1 MDESTVTPAERGV
14 HAAGS
19 RPAGGSPSA
28 RATVTPAERG
38 VHAAALAALPRA
50 TPRRIER
57 LLGRREPAKVWERVS
72 RGEMPEWVASED
84 LHDIWRDHARGTDL
98 DELGRRLE
106 SLDAWVTTPASADH
120 PAAIAGDID
129 PAPIL
134 FRRGRVPDPAAPAV
148 AIVGTRRCTPT
159 GRSVA
164 MELGSGL
171 AAAGVTVVSGLA
183 LGIDGAAH
191 RGALAADGAPVVGV
205 VGSGLD
211 VPYPRG
217 NRDLW
222 DAVAEAG
229 TLLGEAP
236 LGAEP
241 EGWRFPAR
249 NRLLAAL
256 ADVVVVVESK
266 RAGGSMHTVEEATRR
281 AVTVMAVPGSVR
293 NPAAAGTNLLLS
305 EGCPPACC
313 TDDVLVALGLATA
326 GATPG
331 AGLPA
336 SAAGTDATGTGVAGT
351 GGKRSG
357 ASGTG
362 GRRSGVAGTGGRRS
376 GASATG
382 GRRSGASGGPIGVG
396 SLDPLQQRLL
406 ELLDDGPVSLDVLV
420 LRAGAP
426 VPEVLVA
433 AEGLERSGL
442 LARDGA
448 RVLRA

>member
-1 MDESTVTPAERGV
+1 MGDATTTPGERPVDDATATPEERGV
-14 HAAGS
+14 YS
-19 RPAGGSPSA
+19 
-28 RATVTPAERG
+28 
-38 VHAAALAALPRA
+38 AALASLPRA
-50 TPRRIER
+50 TPRRLDR
-57 LLGRREPAKVWERVS
+57 LLRRQDPARVWKKVQT
-72 RGEMPEWVASED
+72 GQMAKWVAGED
-84 LHDIWRDHARGTDL
+84 LHDVWQDHARGTDL
-98 DELGRRLE
+98 AAVAEQLE
-106 SLDAWVTTPASADH
+106 SLDAWVTTPASRQH
-120 PAAIAGDID
+120 PLAVTYDID

-134 FRRGRVPDPAAPAV
+134 FRRGRVAGRTSPAV

-171 AAAGVTVVSGLA
+171 AAAGVTVISGLA

-211 VPYPRG
+211 VVYPRG

-222 DAVAEAG
+222 DAVSAAG
-229 TLLGEAP
+229 TLLSEAP

-266 RAGGSMHTVEEATRR
+266 RAGGSMHTVEEAIRR
-281 AVTVMAVPGSVR
+281 EVTVMAVPGSVR
-293 NPAAAGTNLLLS
+293 NPAAEGTNLLLS
-305 EGCPPACC
+305 EGCAPACS

-326 GATPG
+326 SATQPG
-331 AGLPA
+331 RVTGGDP
-336 SAAGTDATGTGVAGT
+336 SNAGTAGT
-351 GGKRSG
+351 RLD
-357 ASGTG
+357 
-362 GRRSGVAGTGGRRS
+362 
-376 GASATG
+376 
-382 GRRSGASGGPIGVG
+382 
-396 SLDPLQQRLL
+396 SLQKRLL
-406 ELLDDGPVSLDVLV
+406 DLLDDGPVSLDTLV

-426 VPEVLVA
+426 APEVLVA
-433 AEGLERSGL
+433 AEGLERLGL

>member
-1 MDESTVTPAERGV
+1 MDDAASPPRERPVDDAPPQPEERGV
-14 HAAGS
+14 Y
-19 RPAGGSPSA
+19 
-28 RATVTPAERG
+28 
-38 VHAAALAALPRA
+38 AAALAALPRA
-50 TPRRIER
+50 TPRRLDR
-57 LLGRREPAKVWERVS
+57 LLGKQDPAKVWKKVET
-72 RGEMPEWVASED
+72 GQMAKWVAGDD
-84 LHDIWRDHARGTDL
+84 LHEVWRNHARSTDL
-98 DELGRRLE
+98 AAVADQLE
-106 SLDAWVTTPASADH
+106 ALDAWVTTRASHQH
-120 PAAIAGDID
+120 PLALIYDLD

-134 FRRGRVPDPAAPAV
+134 FRRGRLPDPTAPAV

-164 MELGSGL
+164 MELGAGL
-171 AAAGVTVVSGLA
+171 AEAGVTVVSGLA

-211 VPYPRG
+211 VVYPRG

-222 DAVAEAG
+222 EAVSKAG

-266 RAGGSMHTVEEATRR
+266 RAGGSMHTVEEAIRR
-281 AVTVMAVPGSVR
+281 EVTVMAVPGSVR
-293 NPAAAGTNLLLS
+293 NPAAEGTNLLLS
-305 EGCPPACC
+305 EGCAPACS
-313 TDDVLVALGLATA
+313 TEDVLVALGLATGGTMLA
-326 GATPG
+326 RI
-331 AGLPA
+331 
-336 SAAGTDATGTGVAGT
+336 AAGVDPPVS
-351 GGKRSG
+351 R
-357 ASGTG
+357 
-362 GRRSGVAGTGGRRS
+362 VD
-376 GASATG
+376 
-382 GRRSGASGGPIGVG
+382 VVE
-396 SLDPLQQRLL
+396 SLDGLQKRLL
-406 ELLDDGPVSLDVLV
+406 DLLDDGPVSLDVLV

-433 AEGLERSGL
+433 AEGLERVGL

-448 RVLRA
+448 RVMRA

>member
-1 MDESTVTPAERGV
+1 MDESTVPPA
-14 HAAGS
+14 A
-19 RPAGGSPSA
+19 
-28 RATVTPAERG
+28 RG
-38 VHAAALAALPRA
+38 VHAAALATLPRA
-50 TPRRIER
+50 TPRRLER
-57 LLGRREPAKVWERVS
+57 LLGRRDPAEVWEKVE
-72 RGEMPEWVASED
+72 RGEMPEWVAGED
-84 LHDIWRDHARGTDL
+84 LNDIWSDHARGTDL
-98 DELGRRLE
+98 DELGSRLE
-106 SLDAWVTTPASADH
+106 SLDAWVTTPANAQH
-120 PAAIAGDID
+120 PPAITFDID
-129 PAPIL
+129 PAPVL
-134 FRRGRVPDPAAPAV
+134 FRRGRVPDPTAPAV

-211 VPYPRG
+211 VVYPRG

-222 DAVAEAG
+222 DAVADAG
-229 TLLGEAP
+229 TLLSEAP

-266 RAGGSMHTVEEATRR
+266 AAGGSMHTVEEAIRR
-281 AVTVMAVPGSVR
+281 EVTVMAVPGSVR

-305 EGCPPACC
+305 EGCAPACS

-326 GATPG
+326 GMARDG
-331 AGLPA
+331 VLRGLPN
-336 SAAGTDATGTGVAGT
+336 G
-351 GGKRSG
+351 RHPP
-357 ASGTG
+357 G
-362 GRRSGVAGTGGRRS
+362 GRID
-376 GASATG
+376 AS
-382 GRRSGASGGPIGVG
+382 

-406 ELLDDGPVSLDVLV
+406 ELLDDGPVSLDTLV
-420 LRAGAP
+420 LRAAVP
-426 VPEVLVA
+426 VPEVLTA
-433 AEGLERSGL
+433 AEGLERLGL

>member
-1 MDESTVTPAERGV
+1 MVEAT
-14 HAAGS
+14 AAPIG
-19 RPAGGSPSA
+19 RD
-28 RATVTPAERG
+28 RG
-38 VHAAALAALPRA
+38 VHAAALASLPRA
-50 TPRRIER
+50 TPRRLER
-57 LLGRREPAKVWERVS
+57 LLGRRDPAKVWERVE
-72 RGEMPEWVASED
+72 RGEMAKWVAGDD
-84 LHDIWRDHARGTDL
+84 LHDVWRDHAHGTDL
-98 DELGRRLE
+98 EALRSRLE
-106 SLDAWVTTPASADH
+106 SLDAWVTTPASAQH
-120 PAAIAGDID
+120 PFTLTYDID
-129 PAPIL
+129 PAPVL
-134 FRRGRVPDPAAPAV
+134 FRRGRIPDPTAPVV

-217 NRDLW
+217 NLDLW
-222 DAVAEAG
+222 DAVADAG

-266 RAGGSMHTVEEATRR
+266 RAGGSMHTVEEAIRR
-281 AVTVMAVPGSVR
+281 EVTVMAVPGSVR

-305 EGCPPACC
+305 EGCAPACS

-326 GATPG
+326 GAVRG
-331 AGLPA
+331 A
-336 SAAGTDATGTGVAGT
+336 VA
-351 GGKRSG
+351 RD
-357 ASGTG
+357 
-362 GRRSGVAGTGGRRS
+362 RR
-376 GASATG
+376 
-382 GRRSGASGGPIGVG
+382 IDFD
-396 SLDPLQQRLL
+396 SLDSLQQRLL

-420 LRAGAP
+420 LRAAAP
-426 VPEVLVA
+426 VPDVLVA
-433 AEGLERSGL
+433 ADGLEHLGL
-442 LARDGA
+442 LARDGS
-448 RVLRA
+448 RVMRA

>member
-1 MDESTVTPAERGV
+1 MDDGGTDRGV
-14 HAAGS
+14 Y
-19 RPAGGSPSA
+19 
-28 RATVTPAERG
+28 
-38 VHAAALAALPRA
+38 AAALASLPRS
-50 TPRRIER
+50 TPRRLQQ
-57 LLGRREPAKVWERVS
+57 LLAGRDPAVAWRETEQGDTDRS
-72 RGEMPEWVASED
+72 VADED
-84 LHDIWRDHARGTDL
+84 VRAAWCAHARDTDL
-98 DELGRRLE
+98 EAVAAKLE
-106 SLDAWVTTPASADH
+106 ALDAWVTTAASALH
-120 PAAIAGDID
+120 PPALAGDID
-129 PAPIL
+129 PAPIV
-134 FRRGRVPDPAAPAV
+134 FRRGRVPDPTAPAV

-191 RGALAADGAPVVGV
+191 RGALAADGTPVVGV

-211 VPYPRG
+211 VVYPRG

-222 DAVAEAG
+222 GAVGAAG
-229 TLLGEAP
+229 TLMGEAP

-266 RAGGSMHTVEEATRR
+266 RAGGSMHTVEEAIRR
-281 AVTVMAVPGSVR
+281 GVAVMAVPGSVR

-305 EGCPPACC
+305 EGCAPACS
-313 TDDVLVALGLATA
+313 TEDVLVALGLATA
-326 GATPG
+326 RASDAAGSTG
-331 AGLPA
+331 TDDGHDGSQRRIERAGLD
-336 SAAGTDATGTGVAGT
+336 S
-351 GGKRSG
+351 
-357 ASGTG
+357 
-362 GRRSGVAGTGGRRS
+362 
-376 GASATG
+376 
-382 GRRSGASGGPIGVG
+382 
-396 SLDPLQQRLL
+396 LQQRLL
-406 ELLDDGPVSLDVLV
+406 DLLDDGPVSLDVLV

-426 VPEVLVA
+426 VPAVLVA
-433 AEGLERSGL
+433 AEGLERLGL

>member
-1 MDESTVTPAERGV
+1 MDDGAGPDRGV
-14 HAAGS
+14 C
-19 RPAGGSPSA
+19 
-28 RATVTPAERG
+28 
-38 VHAAALAALPRA
+38 AAALASLPRS
-50 TPRRIER
+50 TPRRLQR
-57 LLGRREPAKVWERVS
+57 LLGGRDPAEVWKEVERGDTGVS
-72 RGEMPEWVASED
+72 VADEGVRAAWSA
-84 LHDIWRDHARGTDL
+84 HARDTDL
-98 DELGRRLE
+98 DAVAARLE
-106 SLDAWVTTPASADH
+106 ALDAWVTTAASTLH
-120 PAAIAGDID
+120 PPAIAGDID
-129 PAPIL
+129 PAPVV
-134 FRRGRVPDPAAPAV
+134 FRLGRVPDPMAPAV

-171 AAAGVTVVSGLA
+171 ASAGVAVVSGLA

-191 RGALAADGAPVVGV
+191 RGALAAQGAPVVGV

-211 VPYPRG
+211 VVYPRG

-222 DAVAEAG
+222 DAVGEAG

-266 RAGGSMHTVEEATRR
+266 RAGGSMHTVEEAIRR
-281 AVTVMAVPGSVR
+281 GVTVMAVPGSVR

-305 EGCPPACC
+305 EGCAPACS
-313 TDDVLVALGLATA
+313 TEDVLVALGLATA
-326 GATPG
+326 GATGGAADPG
-331 AGLPA
+331 
-336 SAAGTDATGTGVAGT
+336 SAAGGDPAGS
-351 GGKRSG
+351 RIDV
-357 ASGTG
+357 
-362 GRRSGVAGTGGRRS
+362 R
-376 GASATG
+376 
-382 GRRSGASGGPIGVG
+382 

-406 ELLDDGPVSLDVLV
+406 GLLDDGPVSLDGLV
-420 LRAGAP
+420 LRAAAP

-433 AEGLERSGL
+433 AEGLERLGL
-442 LARDGA
+442 LARDGS

>member
-1 MDESTVTPAERGV
+1 MDDVTGAL
-14 HAAGS
+14 S
-19 RPAGGSPSA
+19 
-28 RATVTPAERG
+28 ERG
-38 VHAAALAALPRA
+38 VHAAALASLPRA
-50 TPRRIER
+50 TPRRLER
-57 LLGRREPAKVWERVS
+57 LLRRQDPAKVWKKVQT
-72 RGEMPEWVASED
+72 GQMAKWVAGED
-84 LHDIWRDHARGTDL
+84 LHDIWRDHVRGTDL
-98 DELGRRLE
+98 AAIAAQLE
-106 SLDAWVTTPASADH
+106 SLDAWVTTPASRQH
-120 PAAIAGDID
+120 PLAVIYDLD

-134 FRRGRVPDPAAPAV
+134 FRRGRVPDPTAPAV

-164 MELGSGL
+164 MELGAGL
-171 AAAGVTVVSGLA
+171 AEAGVTVVSGLA

-211 VPYPRG
+211 VVYPRG

-222 DAVAEAG
+222 EAVSAAG

-266 RAGGSMHTVEEATRR
+266 RAGGSMHTVEEAIRR
-281 AVTVMAVPGSVR
+281 EVTVMAVPGSVR
-293 NPAAAGTNLLLS
+293 NPAAEGTNLLLS
-305 EGCPPACC
+305 EGCAPACC
-313 TDDVLVALGLATA
+313 TDDVVVALGLATA
-326 GATPG
+326 GS
-331 AGLPA
+331 AGGTQPSLA
-336 SAAGTDATGTGVAGT
+336 LSRRVQSESAI
-351 GGKRSG
+351 SG
-357 ASGTG
+357 
-362 GRRSGVAGTGGRRS
+362 
-376 GASATG
+376 
-382 GRRSGASGGPIGVG
+382 IE
-396 SLDPLQQRLL
+396 LDGLQKRLL
-406 ELLDDGPVSLDVLV
+406 ELVDDGPISLDVLV

-433 AEGLERSGL
+433 AEGLERLGL

-448 RVLRA
+448 RVIRAQG

>member
-1 MDESTVTPAERGV
+1 MGDATATPK
-14 HAAGS
+14 
-19 RPAGGSPSA
+19 
-28 RATVTPAERG
+28 ERG
-38 VHAAALAALPRA
+38 VHAAALASLPRA
-50 TPRRIER
+50 TPRRLER
-57 LLGRREPAKVWERVS
+57 LLGKQDPAKVWRKVET
-72 RGEMPEWVASED
+72 GQMAKWVAGDD
-84 LHDIWRDHARGTDL
+84 LHDVWRDHARGTDL
-98 DELGRRLE
+98 AAVADRLE
-106 SLDAWVTTPASADH
+106 SLDAWVTTPASRQH
-120 PAAIAGDID
+120 PFALIHDLD

-134 FRRGRVPDPAAPAV
+134 FRRGRLPDPTAPAV

-211 VPYPRG
+211 VVYPRG

-222 DAVAEAG
+222 EAVSAAG
-229 TLLGEAP
+229 TLLSEAP

-266 RAGGSMHTVEEATRR
+266 RAGGSMHTVEEAIRR
-281 AVTVMAVPGSVR
+281 EVTVMAVPGSVR

-305 EGCPPACC
+305 EGCAPACS
-313 TDDVLVALGLATA
+313 TEDVLVALGLATA
-326 GATPG
+326 GRDRGPLPVGTADESNTGRSGG
-331 AGLPA
+331 AGLD
-336 SAAGTDATGTGVAGT
+336 S
-351 GGKRSG
+351 
-357 ASGTG
+357 
-362 GRRSGVAGTGGRRS
+362 
-376 GASATG
+376 
-382 GRRSGASGGPIGVG
+382 
-396 SLDPLQQRLL
+396 LQQRLL
-406 ELLDDGPVSLDVLV
+406 DLLDDGPVSLDTLV
-420 LRAGAP
+420 LRTGVPA
-426 VPEVLVA
+426 PEVLVA
-433 AEGLERSGL
+433 AEGLERLGL

>member
-1 MDESTVTPAERGV
+1 MDESTVTPA
-14 HAAGS
+14 A
-19 RPAGGSPSA
+19 
-28 RATVTPAERG
+28 RG
-38 VHAAALAALPRA
+38 VHAAALASLPRS
-50 TPRRIER
+50 TPKRLHGLLEER
-57 LLGRREPAKVWERVS
+57 DPAEVWEEVA
-72 RGEMPEWVASED
+72 RG
-84 LHDIWRDHARGTDL
+84 DIAGAAADDELREFWRAHARDTDL
-98 DELGRRLE
+98 DAVAAELE
-106 SLDAWVTTPASADH
+106 ALDAWVTTAASPNHPPALVD
-120 PAAIAGDID
+120 DID
-129 PAPIL
+129 PAPIV
-134 FRRGRVPDPAAPAV
+134 FRRGRVPDPSAPAV

-159 GRSVA
+159 GRSVS

-211 VPYPRG
+211 VVYPRG

-222 DAVAEAG
+222 DSVSTSG
-229 TLLGEAP
+229 TLLTEAP

-266 RAGGSMHTVEEATRR
+266 RTGGSMHTVEEAIRR

-293 NPAAAGTNLLLS
+293 NPAASGTNLLLS
-305 EGCPPACC
+305 EGCPTACS
-313 TDDVLVALGLATA
+313 TEDVLVALGLATA
-326 GATPG
+326 GASADTGSAG
-331 AGLPA
+331 AADGSVEPTRH
-336 SAAGTDATGTGVAGT
+336 AGGT
-351 GGKRSG
+351 
-357 ASGTG
+357 
-362 GRRSGVAGTGGRRS
+362 
-376 GASATG
+376 
-382 GRRSGASGGPIGVG
+382 

-406 ELLDDGPVSLDVLV
+406 ELLDDGPVSLDMLV
-420 LRAGAP
+420 LRAAAP
-426 VPEVLVA
+426 APDVLVA
-433 AEGLERSGL
+433 AEGLERHGL

>member
-1 MDESTVTPAERGV
+1 MDEQDLEADKPGGAVHHEPGSAVTADVCVDPHPHAGPTDRG
-14 HAAGS
+14 A
-19 RPAGGSPSA
+19 
-28 RATVTPAERG
+28 
-38 VHAAALAALPRA
+38 HAAALASLPRA
-50 TPRRIER
+50 TPRRLEQ
-57 LLGRREPAKVWERVS
+57 LLGRRDPAKVWRQVEA
-72 RGEMPEWVASED
+72 GDAPEWVRDEN
-84 LHDIWRDHARGTDL
+84 LQNPWRDHARRADL
-98 DELGRRLE
+98 AALADQLE
-106 SLDAWVTTPASADH
+106 SLEAWVTTPASAQH
-120 PAAIAGDID
+120 PVAVIGDID

-134 FRRGRVPDPAAPAV
+134 FRRGRVPDPARPAV

-164 MELGSGL
+164 MELGAGL
-171 AAAGVTVVSGLA
+171 AQAGVTVVSGLA

-211 VPYPRG
+211 VVYPRG

-222 DAVAEAG
+222 DAVADAG
-229 TLLGEAP
+229 TLLSEAP

-266 RAGGSMHTVEEATRR
+266 RAGGSMHTVEEALRR
-281 AVTVMAVPGSVR
+281 DVTVMAVPGSVR

-305 EGCPPACC
+305 EGCAPACC

-326 GATPG
+326 AT
-331 AGLPA
+331 ADTDPA
-336 SAAGTDATGTGVAGT
+336 VARPSVSIDG
-351 GGKRSG
+351 
-357 ASGTG
+357 
-362 GRRSGVAGTGGRRS
+362 
-376 GASATG
+376 
-382 GRRSGASGGPIGVG
+382 
-396 SLDPLQQRLL
+396 LDPLQKRLL

-420 LRAGAP
+420 LRAAAP

-433 AEGLERSGL
+433 AESLERLGL

>member
-1 MDESTVTPAERGV
+1 MGDVT
-14 HAAGS
+14 
-19 RPAGGSPSA
+19 
-28 RATVTPAERG
+28 ATPTERG
-38 VHAAALAALPRA
+38 VHAAALATLPRA
-50 TPRRIER
+50 TPRRLER
-57 LLGRREPAKVWERVS
+57 LLGKQDPAKVWKKVET
-72 RGEMPEWVASED
+72 GQMAKWVAGDD
-84 LHDIWRDHARGTDL
+84 LHDVWRDYARGTDL
-98 DELGRRLE
+98 TAVAERLE
-106 SLDAWVTTPASADH
+106 SLDAWVTTRASRQH
-120 PAAIAGDID
+120 PLALIYDID
-129 PAPIL
+129 PAPVL
-134 FRRGRVPDPAAPAV
+134 FRRGRLPDPTAPAV

-211 VPYPRG
+211 VVYPRG

-222 DAVAEAG
+222 EAVSAAG
-229 TLLGEAP
+229 TLLSEAP

-266 RAGGSMHTVEEATRR
+266 RAGGSMHTVEEAIRR
-281 AVTVMAVPGSVR
+281 EVTVMAVPGSVR

-305 EGCPPACC
+305 EGCAPACS
-313 TDDVLVALGLATA
+313 TEDVLVALELATA
-326 GATPG
+326 GP
-331 AGLPA
+331 AG
-336 SAAGTDATGTGVAGT
+336 GTQPSLALSRRVH
-351 GGKRSG
+351 SG
-357 ASGTG
+357 NAF
-362 GRRSGVAGTGGRRS
+362 GR
-376 GASATG
+376 
-382 GRRSGASGGPIGVG
+382 ID
-396 SLDPLQQRLL
+396 LDGLQRKLFD
-406 ELLDDGPVSLDVLV
+406 LLDDGPVSIDTLV
-420 LRAGAP
+420 LRAGATA
-426 VPEVLVA
+426 PEVLVA
-433 AEGLERSGL
+433 AEGLERLGL

>member
-1 MDESTVTPAERGV
+1 MAEPPT
-14 HAAGS
+14 A
-19 RPAGGSPSA
+19 P
-28 RATVTPAERG
+28 TDRG
-38 VHAAALAALPRA
+38 VHAAALASLPRA
-50 TPRRIER
+50 TPRRLER
-57 LLGRREPAKVWERVS
+57 LLGRRDPAEVWESVQ
-72 RGEMPEWVASED
+72 RGEMPERVAGDD
-84 LHDIWRDHARGTDL
+84 LHSVWRDHARGTDL
-98 DELGRRLE
+98 DALAGRLE
-106 SLDAWVTTPASADH
+106 SLDAWVSTPASHQH
-120 PAAIAGDID
+120 PPALTRDID

-134 FRRGRVPDPAAPAV
+134 FRCGRLPDPAVPAV

-164 MELGSGL
+164 MELGAGL
-171 AAAGVTVVSGLA
+171 AQAGVTVLSGLA

-205 VGSGLD
+205 VGSGID
-211 VPYPRG
+211 VVYPRG

-222 DAVAEAG
+222 DTVAVAG

-266 RAGGSMHTVEEATRR
+266 RAGGSMHTVEEAIRR
-281 AVTVMAVPGSVR
+281 EVTVMAVPGSVR

-305 EGCPPACC
+305 EGCAPACC

-326 GATPG
+326 G
-331 AGLPA
+331 
-336 SAAGTDATGTGVAGT
+336 GT
-351 GGKRSG
+351 GG
-357 ASGTG
+357 TLEPD
-362 GRRSGVAGTGGRRS
+362 RRSDLA
-376 GASATG
+376 
-382 GRRSGASGGPIGVG
+382 

-406 ELLDDGPVSLDVLV
+406 DLLDDGPVSLDSLV
-420 LRAGAP
+420 ARAAADAKA
-426 VPEVLVA
+426 VLVA
-433 AEGLERSGL
+433 TDGLERLGL

>member
-1 MDESTVTPAERGV
+1 MDESTVTR
-14 HAAGS
+14 AA
-19 RPAGGSPSA
+19 
-28 RATVTPAERG
+28 RG
-38 VHAAALAALPRA
+38 VHAAALASLPRA
-50 TPRRIER
+50 TPRRLDR
-57 LLGRREPAKVWERVS
+57 LLRRRDPATVWEKVE
-72 RGEMPEWVASED
+72 RGEMAKWVAGED
-84 LHDIWRDHARGTDL
+84 LHDVWRDHARGTDL
-98 DELGRRLE
+98 DALGSRLE
-106 SLDAWVTTPASADH
+106 SLDAWVTTPASAQH
-120 PAAIAGDID
+120 PLAMIHDID
-129 PAPIL
+129 PAPVL
-134 FRRGRVPDPAAPAV
+134 FRRGRVPDPTAPAA

-211 VPYPRG
+211 IVYPRG

-222 DAVAEAG
+222 DAVADAG
-229 TLLGEAP
+229 TLLSEAP

-266 RAGGSMHTVEEATRR
+266 RAGGSMHTVEEAIRR
-281 AVTVMAVPGSVR
+281 EVTVMAVPGSVR

-305 EGCPPACC
+305 EGCAPACS
-313 TDDVLVALGLATA
+313 TEDVLVALGLATA
-326 GATPG
+326 GMARDG
-331 AGLPA
+331 VLRGLPDVRHPP
-336 SAAGTDATGTGVAGT
+336 GVRIDA
-351 GGKRSG
+351 
-357 ASGTG
+357 
-362 GRRSGVAGTGGRRS
+362 
-376 GASATG
+376 
-382 GRRSGASGGPIGVG
+382 G

-406 ELLDDGPVSLDVLV
+406 ELLDDGPVSLDMLV
-420 LRAGAP
+420 LRAAAP
-426 VPEVLVA
+426 APDVLVA
-433 AEGLERSGL
+433 AEGLERLGL

>member
-1 MDESTVTPAERGV
+1 MDDSTVTPA
-14 HAAGS
+14 A
-19 RPAGGSPSA
+19 
-28 RATVTPAERG
+28 RG
-38 VHAAALAALPRA
+38 VHAAALATLPRA
-50 TPRRIER
+50 TPSRLER
-57 LLGRREPAKVWERVS
+57 LILKRDPARVWEKVR
-72 RGEMPEWVASED
+72 RGEMAKWVAGED

-98 DELGRRLE
+98 DELGSRLE
-106 SLDAWVTTPASADH
+106 SLDAWVTTPASLQH
-120 PAAIAGDID
+120 PLAVIHDLD
-129 PAPIL
+129 PAPVL
-134 FRRGRVPDPAAPAV
+134 FRRGRVPDPTAPAV

-211 VPYPRG
+211 IVYPRG

-222 DAVAEAG
+222 DAVSAAG
-229 TLLGEAP
+229 TLLTEAP

-266 RAGGSMHTVEEATRR
+266 RAGGSMHTVEEAIRR
-281 AVTVMAVPGSVR
+281 EVTVMAVPGSVR

-305 EGCPPACC
+305 EGCAPACS
-313 TDDVLVALGLATA
+313 TEDVLVALGLATA
-326 GATPG
+326 GAARG
-331 AGLPA
+331 ALQP
-336 SAAGTDATGTGVAGT
+336 SRLIDD
-351 GGKRSG
+351 
-357 ASGTG
+357 
-362 GRRSGVAGTGGRRS
+362 
-376 GASATG
+376 
-382 GRRSGASGGPIGVG
+382 G
-396 SLDPLQQRLL
+396 SLEPLQQRLL
-406 ELLDDGPVSLDVLV
+406 ELLDDGPVSLDMLV
-420 LRAGAP
+420 LRAAAP
-426 VPEVLVA
+426 APDVLVA
-433 AEGLERSGL
+433 AEGLERLGL

>member
-1 MDESTVTPAERGV
+1 MAEAT
-14 HAAGS
+14 AAPTG
-19 RPAGGSPSA
+19 RD
-28 RATVTPAERG
+28 RG
-38 VHAAALAALPRA
+38 VHAAALASLPRA
-50 TPRRIER
+50 TPRRLQR
-57 LLGRREPAKVWERVS
+57 LLAGRDPAEVWEKVERGDS
-72 RGEMPEWVASED
+72 RGSAADDD
-84 LHDIWRDHARGTDL
+84 LRAAWSAHARDTDL
-98 DELGRRLE
+98 DAVAAELE
-106 SLDAWVTTPASADH
+106 ALDAWVTTAASPKH
-120 PAAIAGDID
+120 PAALVDDID
-129 PAPIL
+129 PAPIV
-134 FRRGRVPDPAAPAV
+134 FCRGRVPDPSAPAV

-159 GRSVA
+159 GRSVS

-211 VPYPRG
+211 VVYPRG

-222 DAVAEAG
+222 DSVSTSG
-229 TLLGEAP
+229 TLLTEAP

-266 RAGGSMHTVEEATRR
+266 RAGGSMHTVEEAIRR

-305 EGCPPACC
+305 EGCPPACS

-326 GATPG
+326 GA
-331 AGLPA
+331 AR
-336 SAAGTDATGTGVAGT
+336 GTVERD
-351 GGKRSG
+351 
-357 ASGTG
+357 
-362 GRRSGVAGTGGRRS
+362 RRIDVD
-376 GASATG
+376 
-382 GRRSGASGGPIGVG
+382 

-433 AEGLERSGL
+433 AEGLERLGL

>member
-1 MDESTVTPAERGV
+1 MDNEPAPTTDRGVHAERGVQAERGV
-14 HAAGS
+14 HAERS
-19 RPAGGSPSA
+19 D
-28 RATVTPAERG
+28 RADRG
-38 VHAAALAALPRA
+38 VHAAALASLPRA
-50 TPRRIER
+50 TPGRLQR
-57 LLGRREPAKVWERVS
+57 LLGKQDPAKVWKKVET
-72 RGEMPEWVASED
+72 GQMPKWVASED
-84 LHDIWRDHARGTDL
+84 LHEIWRDHARGADL
-98 DELGRRLE
+98 AAVAEQLE
-106 SLDAWVTTPASADH
+106 SLDARVTTKASSQH
-120 PAAIAGDID
+120 PTAVTYDID

-134 FRRGRVPDPAAPAV
+134 FRRGRVPDPTAPAV

-164 MELGSGL
+164 MEMGAGL

-191 RGALAADGAPVVGV
+191 RGALAADAAPVVGV

-211 VPYPRG
+211 VVYPRG

-222 DAVAEAG
+222 DAVASAG

-266 RAGGSMHTVEEATRR
+266 RAGGSMHTVEEALRR
-281 AVTVMAVPGSVR
+281 DLTVMAVPGSVR

-305 EGCPPACC
+305 EGCAPACS
-313 TDDVLVALGLATA
+313 TEDVLVALGFATA
-326 GATPG
+326 GA
-331 AGLPA
+331 
-336 SAAGTDATGTGVAGT
+336 
-351 GGKRSG
+351 
-357 ASGTG
+357 ASGFVQRARAGVVNPMG
-362 GRRSGVAGTGGRRS
+362 GQIDIDGLD
-376 GASATG
+376 
-382 GRRSGASGGPIGVG
+382 
-396 SLDPLQQRLL
+396 SLQRRLL
-406 ELLDDGPVSLDVLV
+406 ELLDDGPVSLDALV

-426 VPEVLVA
+426 APDVLVA
-433 AEGLERSGL
+433 AEGLERLGL

-448 RVLRA
+448 LVLRA

>member
-1 MDESTVTPAERGV
+1 MDDATGPTTDRGAQAERGD
-14 HAAGS
+14 
-19 RPAGGSPSA
+19 RPERDVRPRRSV
-28 RATVTPAERG
+28 RAERG
-38 VHAAALAALPRA
+38 VHAAALASLPRA
-50 TPRRIER
+50 TPSRLER
-57 LLGRREPAKVWERVS
+57 LLGKQDPAKVWKKVET
-72 RGEMPEWVASED
+72 GGMPKWVAGED
-84 LHDIWRDHARGTDL
+84 LHDIWSDHARSADL
-98 DELGRRLE
+98 AAVAEQLE
-106 SLDAWVTTPASADH
+106 SLDAWVTTKASSQH
-120 PAAIAGDID
+120 PLAITYDLD

-134 FRRGRVPDPAAPAV
+134 FRRGRVPDPTAPAV

-191 RGALAADGAPVVGV
+191 RGALAADAAPVVGV

-211 VPYPRG
+211 VVYPRG

-222 DAVAEAG
+222 EAVSAAG
-229 TLLGEAP
+229 TLLSEAP

-266 RAGGSMHTVEEATRR
+266 RAGGSMHTVEEAIRR
-281 AVTVMAVPGSVR
+281 EVTVMAVPGSVR

-305 EGCPPACC
+305 EGCAPACS

-326 GATPG
+326 GATGSIRP
-331 AGLPA
+331 
-336 SAAGTDATGTGVAGT
+336 
-351 GGKRSG
+351 
-357 ASGTG
+357 
-362 GRRSGVAGTGGRRS
+362 
-376 GASATG
+376 
-382 GRRSGASGGPIGVG
+382 
-396 SLDPLQQRLL
+396 SLDLSGRVQSENAIGRIELDSLQKRLL
-406 ELLDDGPVSLDVLV
+406 ELLDDGPVSLDILV

-433 AEGLERSGL
+433 AEGLERLGL

>member
-1 MDESTVTPAERGV
+1 MDDTTVTL
-14 HAAGS
+14 
-19 RPAGGSPSA
+19 
-28 RATVTPAERG
+28 AERG
-38 VHAAALAALPRA
+38 VHAAALASLPRA
-50 TPRRIER
+50 TPRRLER
-57 LLGRREPAKVWERVS
+57 LLGKQDPARVWKKVET
-72 RGEMPEWVASED
+72 GQMAKWVTGDD

-98 DELGRRLE
+98 AALAERLE
-106 SLDAWVTTPASADH
+106 SLDAWVTTRASRQH
-120 PAAIAGDID
+120 PLDLVYDID

-134 FRRGRVPDPAAPAV
+134 FRRGRLPDPTAPAV

-164 MELGSGL
+164 MELGSDL

-211 VPYPRG
+211 VVYPRG

-222 DAVAEAG
+222 DAVSAAG
-229 TLLGEAP
+229 TLLSEAP

-266 RAGGSMHTVEEATRR
+266 RAGGSMHTVEEAIRR
-281 AVTVMAVPGSVR
+281 EVTVMAVPGSVR

-305 EGCPPACC
+305 EGCAPACS
-313 TDDVLVALGLATA
+313 TEDVLVALGLATA
-326 GATPG
+326 GA
-331 AGLPA
+331 
-336 SAAGTDATGTGVAGT
+336 
-351 GGKRSG
+351 
-357 ASGTG
+357 
-362 GRRSGVAGTGGRRS
+362 
-376 GASATG
+376 
-382 GRRSGASGGPIGVG
+382 SGGPQPSVASRPQLDSEAVVAGGRTSGPQPSVVG
-396 SLDPLQQRLL
+396 RPQLDSLQERLL

-420 LRAGAP
+420 LRAGEP

-433 AEGLERSGL
+433 AEGLERLGL

-448 RVLRA
+448 CVLRA

>member
-1 MDESTVTPAERGV
+1 MDEMFPPAQPPTPSRGESPAPSRGESPTPSRGESP
-14 HAAGS
+14 AA
-19 RPAGGSPSA
+19 
-28 RATVTPAERG
+28 RG
-38 VHAAALAALPRA
+38 DRGAHAAALASLPKA
-50 TPRRIER
+50 NPRRLHR
-57 LLGRREPAKVWERVS
+57 LLAGRDPAEVWKRVQA
-72 RGEMPEWVASED
+72 GAMPGWVAGED
-84 LHDIWRDHARGTDL
+84 LRDIWRDHACGTDL
-98 DELGRRLE
+98 AEMADRLE
-106 SLDAWVTTPASADH
+106 SLDAWATTPASGQH
-120 PAAIAGDID
+120 PPALVDDID

-134 FRRGRVPDPAAPAV
+134 FRRGRPPDPSAPAV

-211 VPYPRG
+211 VVYPRG

-222 DAVAEAG
+222 DAVSAAG

-266 RAGGSMHTVEEATRR
+266 RAGGSMHTVEQAMRR
-281 AVTVMAVPGSVR
+281 DVGVMAVPGSVR

-305 EGCPPACC
+305 EGCAPACC

-326 GATPG
+326 GASGGTQPPQSRSG
-331 AGLPA
+331 RAQPA
-336 SAAGTDATGTGVAGT
+336 SRIATAE
-351 GGKRSG
+351 
-357 ASGTG
+357 
-362 GRRSGVAGTGGRRS
+362 
-376 GASATG
+376 
-382 GRRSGASGGPIGVG
+382 
-396 SLDPLQQRLL
+396 LDTLQKRLL
-406 ELLDDGPVSLDVLV
+406 SLLDDGPVSLDVLV

-433 AEGLERSGL
+433 TESLERLGL

-448 RVLRA
+448 RVMRA

>member
-1 MDESTVTPAERGV
+1 MAEAT
-14 HAAGS
+14 AAPIG
-19 RPAGGSPSA
+19 RD
-28 RATVTPAERG
+28 RG
-38 VHAAALAALPRA
+38 VHAAALASLPRA
-50 TPRRIER
+50 TPRRLER
-57 LLGRREPAKVWERVS
+57 LLGKRDPAKVWERVE
-72 RGEMPEWVASED
+72 RGEMAKWVAGDD
-84 LHDIWRDHARGTDL
+84 LHDVWRDHARGTDL
-98 DELGRRLE
+98 EALRSRLE
-106 SLDAWVTTPASADH
+106 SLDAWVTTPASAQH
-120 PAAIAGDID
+120 PFTITYDID
-129 PAPIL
+129 PAPVL
-134 FRRGRVPDPAAPAV
+134 FRRGRIPDPTAPVV

-171 AAAGVTVVSGLA
+171 AEAGVTVVSGLA

-217 NRDLW
+217 NLDLW
-222 DAVAEAG
+222 DAVAGAG

-266 RAGGSMHTVEEATRR
+266 RAGGSMHTVEEAIRR
-281 AVTVMAVPGSVR
+281 EVTVMAVPGSVR

-305 EGCPPACC
+305 EGCAPACS

-326 GATPG
+326 GAVRG
-331 AGLPA
+331 A
-336 SAAGTDATGTGVAGT
+336 VA
-351 GGKRSG
+351 RD
-357 ASGTG
+357 
-362 GRRSGVAGTGGRRS
+362 RR
-376 GASATG
+376 
-382 GRRSGASGGPIGVG
+382 IDFD
-396 SLDPLQQRLL
+396 SLNSLQQRLL

-420 LRAGAP
+420 LRAAAP
-426 VPEVLVA
+426 VPDVLVA
-433 AEGLERSGL
+433 ADGLEHLGL
-442 LARDGA
+442 LARDGS
-448 RVLRA
+448 RVMRA

>member
-1 MDESTVTPAERGV
+1 MDDVTVADRGV
-14 HAAGS
+14 C
-19 RPAGGSPSA
+19 
-28 RATVTPAERG
+28 
-38 VHAAALAALPRA
+38 AAALASLPRA
-50 TPRRIER
+50 TPRRLER
-57 LLGRREPAKVWERVS
+57 LLGRWDPAKVWDKVE
-72 RGEMPEWVASED
+72 RGEMAKWVADED
-84 LHDIWRDHARGTDL
+84 LHGLWRDHARGTDL
-98 DELGRRLE
+98 DELGSRLE
-106 SLDAWVTTPASADH
+106 SLDAWVTTPASTQH
-120 PAAIAGDID
+120 PSAITDDID
-129 PAPIL
+129 PAPVL
-134 FRRGRVPDPAAPAV
+134 FRRGRLADPVAPAV

-171 AAAGVTVVSGLA
+171 ATAGITVVSGLA

-211 VPYPRG
+211 VVYPRG

-222 DAVAEAG
+222 DAVAGAG
-229 TLLGEAP
+229 TLLTEAP

-266 RAGGSMHTVEEATRR
+266 RAGGSMHTVEEAIRR
-281 AVTVMAVPGSVR
+281 EVTVMAVPGSVR
-293 NPAAAGTNLLLS
+293 NPAAEGTNLLLS
-305 EGCPPACC
+305 EGCAPACC

-326 GATPG
+326 GATRDVMQPSLAVVG
-331 AGLPA
+331 YRP
-336 SAAGTDATGTGVAGT
+336 D
-351 GGKRSG
+351 
-357 ASGTG
+357 
-362 GRRSGVAGTGGRRS
+362 RR
-376 GASATG
+376 
-382 GRRSGASGGPIGVG
+382 IDIG

-406 ELLDDGPVSLDVLV
+406 ELLDDGPVSLDALV

-433 AEGLERSGL
+433 ADGLESIGL
-442 LARDGA
+442 LARDGS